1 MYFEIGSGSTQT
13 VLVKVSKGKTTDVT
27 NPIIKYQRLPT

>member
-13 VLVKVSKGKTTDVT
+13 VLVKVIKGKIIDVT
-27 NPIIKYQRLPT
+27 NPINKYQRLPT